1 MGKRDVVWNGILL
14 SHKKDIAICDNMD
27 GPRRYYTKPDKDKY
41 KCGILK
47 KKTKEQTKQNRNRPT
62 GTENKLVVT
71 RGGEWLAK

>member
-47 KKTKEQTKQNRNRPT
+47 KKNK
-62 GTENKLVVT
+62 GTN
-71 RGGEWLAK
+71 